1 MRISFINS
9 RETEIFKIPV
19 RYFQIGD
26 TFITFGDEVS
36 EGSHVEFQNNRLV
49 VSQKEDNTWL
59 VNLIGHSVF
68 LTKGDILHKGVYN
81 DKIDTLL
88 RVPINAWALTYDN
101 AYDEYTLFHFTP
113 DGVEW
118 EEGIRAEVAMS
129 FYALDV
135 SPELIEVRI
144 EEGDE

>member
-36 EGSHVEFQNNRLV
+36 EDSHVEFQNNRLV

-68 LTKGDILHKGVYN
+68 LTSGEILLKGVVYN

-88 RVPINAWALTYDN
+88 RVPINEWVLTYN
-101 AYDEYTLFHFTP
+101 AYDDEYTLFHFTP
-113 DGVEW
+113 DKVEW
-118 EEGIRAEVAMS
+118 ESGINADA
-129 FYALDV
+129 AV
-135 SPELIEVRI
+135 SYFGLEFPIEVI
-144 EEGDE
+144 VEEEGDE